1 MPNYTDSVARQLNE
15 KLGEHPSVLD
25 FGAARDGS
33 TDDSAALQAAIDSV
47 EGLGGGVVF
56 LPRGTYAIALQVV
69 LKDGVWLAGEGAA
82 TVLLRTDDLGAGE
95 ALISVTGDGAGVA
108 DLVIDGAVTT
118 PTVLKYSDFSLNPM
132 AGALTGNTSIWVR
145 PGVVSF
151 QLLRARITHT
161 GGYAL
166 LVDADSA
173 DVRDVLVD
181 ACTFENNRPH
191 IFKTED
197 DAHQFGSWTGGIFY
211 RGDCRS
217 SASKPY
223 AVRGLTVRGCSFRR
237 CTGNQ
242 IWGHSWGFDV
252 QHSGINVTDNYF
264 EWIGRDAILYGNVA
278 GGSCS
283 GNTIRGIGYLTET
296 DSDTPAAVTGGDF
309 SVGVD
314 TSGFCTG
321 VDYSR
326 NTVSD
331 GPHGEGFDLDGFRDG
346 SLYGN
351 QVSGCLIGINCGD
364 TQNNGAGRRINFI
377 GNVLEGCA
385 YGSMRLNDCE
395 DCSVVGNTINQ
406 PDTAAEAP
414 IQMNAVTANGV
425 KGNLVTGNRIHWD
438 KDSWCVIEATAG
450 GSYSSAD
457 ENRVFG
463 NQISGTNR
471 GEFLKHTDSASTA
484 AQILST
490 TDPTADEPSE
500 GIVERVGF
508 GSGAAIRFANRIGG
522 TRTEVA
528 QIQDA
533 NRMFLVGLAAGE
545 GAVAT
550 GDRSALLWGASPDA
564 VATGKLY
571 ADAFGVFVG
580 KGITEP
586 GWTSTFSDADADL
599 ITTDEVGLLRYNAV
613 TKAFEQST
621 AVSGGARVWT
631 GLGGGSI
638 TGTSHQITVSAGV
651 ASLASDGVR
660 IQAATGI
667 TDAVLRV
674 RGELAQTV
682 ALQEWRKNDETV
694 LAAVDAYG
702 TFFAPAFAART
713 DTWGPGGSNVEGTY
727 AAREIRFRQDA
738 SSEDVDSGL
747 ISFRESIVG
756 GLAIYGAGPAA
767 GDRLIY
773 LLDRVG
779 INGKAANPAI
789 VVASGYIDSDEGFY
803 TGDNATNAIQA
814 PTGGVTARYLIGTRS
829 FTMTA
834 DSAANAGLSTAGNGR
849 IYFDSTA
856 NIFKVSENGGAY
868 VNLVGSGAA
877 TPGGSNGNLQYNN
890 SGAFGGSANLNWN
903 NAGQALTIT
912 GTSTSASALN
922 VLSGY
927 VDSAGGFNTSST
939 NSNAIQAATGGV
951 TARFLVATRSV
962 SVTGDTSGNA
972 GLSSSG
978 NGRIYFDSTLN
989 VFRVS
994 ENGGAYVNLIG
1005 ASGISGSLTSGR
1017 IPYATGSSTVA
1028 DTANLLWNN
1037 GAQAMTITGTSTSA
1051 AALNVL
1057 SGYVDSAGGF
1067 NTGSTASN
1075 AIQAASGGVTARF
1088 LVATRSL
1095 SMTGDSAA
1103 NAGLS
1108 TTGNGRLYFDSSSN
1122 KFRVSEN
1129 GGAYVDLISSGL
1141 AGSLTSGR
1149 VPYAT
1154 GASTL
1159 ADTSNLAW
1167 NNAGQALTITGT
1179 STASPAL
1186 NVASG
1191 YVDSAGGYSTS
1202 ATATNAI
1209 QASTGGVTARFLVA
1223 TRSLSMTAD
1232 TEASAGTSTTGNGR
1246 VFFDSSLNKFRV
1258 SENGGAY
1265 VDLIQANRLSGS
1277 LTSGRVPYASG
1288 ANALSDSA
1296 NLTWN
1301 NGSQVLTVNGTSNAA
1316 AAIATSTGYIDS
1328 AGGFNTSATAT
1339 NAIQAATGGVTARFI
1354 VGTRSFSM
1362 TGDSAANAG
1371 ASTAGNGR
1379 IYFDS
1384 TANKFK
1390 VSENGGA
1397 YVDLV
1402 GSGAATPGGSNG
1414 NLQYNN
1420 SGAFGGS
1427 ANLNWNNAGQALTIT
1442 GTSTS
1447 ASALNVLSGY
1457 VDSAGGFNTSSTN
1470 SNAIQAATGGVTAR
1484 FLVATRSVSV
1494 TGDTSGN
1501 AGLSSSGNGRIY
1513 FDSTLNVFRVSENGG
1528 AYVNLIGASG
1538 ISGSLTSGR
1547 IPYATGSSTVAD
1559 TANLLWNNGAQ
1570 AMTITGT
1577 STSAAALNVLSGY
1590 VDSAGGFNTGSTASN
1605 AIQAASGGVTARFL
1619 VATRSLSMTGDSA
1632 ANAGLSTTGNGRLYF
1647 DSSSNKFR
1655 VSENGGAY
1663 VDLISSGLAGS
1674 LTSGRVP
1681 YATGA
1686 STLADTSNLAW
1697 NNAGQALTITG
1708 TSTASPALNVASGYV
1723 DSAGGYSTSATATNA
1738 IQASTGGV
1746 TARFLVAT
1754 RSLSMTAD
1762 TEASAGT
1769 STTGNGRVFF
1779 DSSLNKFRVSENGGA
1794 YVDLIQANR
1803 LSGSLTSGR
1812 VPYASGANALSDS
1825 ANLTW
1830 NNGSQVLTVNGT
1842 SNAAAA
1848 IATSTGYIDSAGGF
1862 NTSATA
1868 TNAIQAATGGV
1879 TARFIVGTRS
1889 FSMTGDS
1896 AANAGASTAGNGRI
1910 YFDSTANKFKVSENG
1925 GAYVD
1930 LVGSGGLSGLT
1941 AGRIP
1946 YTSGASAIADTSNLT
1961 WNNTTRTLGISAQT
1975 NATPAIDAVQGYIAA
1990 AGGLLTTATNFN
2002 AVQASG
2008 GIRTGDGSAGVAGK
2022 IYVNFSSLF
2031 NNDVNVYG
2039 RAISGVN
2046 GFHAQNQSGQAAAIM
2061 DVYGAGIP
2069 AFVGR
2074 KANGTIASPSQ
2085 TLSGDYI
2092 MAMGGRGWYSG
2103 ASDFTSSFTCAVL
2116 FAASENWT
2124 STAQGS
2130 HIEFATTPIGST
2142 SRSPRM
2148 TVRGAGQVEIGSSGG
2163 TGILGLYGT
2172 GTTPAINP
2180 NSSYGALSYKS
2191 SSTYYYWNGSAW
2203 AEVNFAGGSGIT
2215 SINSQ
2220 TGSSITIQGTSLE
2233 VDVSS
2238 GSNIITIRL
2247 PNSVLISNQ
2256 FQVNGSSGSAIY
2268 APNSYI
2274 QGKGLISSDLAA
2286 WNALQTTDGGIAAS
2300 TTYGFS
2306 LISGVTQYQAIDYS
2320 GGARFVG
2327 TGGVYCPASGVSAAG
2342 FNPYYLSQYTGY
2354 SSDLSFAG
2362 GDVIQF
2368 AVTIGGI
2375 AKTVQLRFTRG
2386 ALTYYNAF

>member
-1402 GSGAATPGGSNG
+1402 GSG
-1414 NLQYNN
+1414 
-1420 SGAFGGS
+1420 
-1427 ANLNWNNAGQALTIT
+1427 
-1442 GTSTS
+1442 
-1447 ASALNVLSGY
+1447 
-1457 VDSAGGFNTSSTN
+1457 
-1470 SNAIQAATGGVTAR
+1470 
-1484 FLVATRSVSV
+1484 
-1494 TGDTSGN
+1494 
-1501 AGLSSSGNGRIY
+1501 
-1513 FDSTLNVFRVSENGG
+1513 
-1528 AYVNLIGASG
+1528 
-1538 ISGSLTSGR
+1538 
-1547 IPYATGSSTVAD
+1547 
-1559 TANLLWNNGAQ
+1559 
-1570 AMTITGT
+1570 
-1577 STSAAALNVLSGY
+1577 
-1590 VDSAGGFNTGSTASN
+1590 
-1605 AIQAASGGVTARFL
+1605 
-1619 VATRSLSMTGDSA
+1619 
-1632 ANAGLSTTGNGRLYF
+1632 
-1647 DSSSNKFR
+1647 
-1655 VSENGGAY
+1655 
-1663 VDLISSGLAGS
+1663 
-1674 LTSGRVP
+1674 
-1681 YATGA
+1681 
-1686 STLADTSNLAW
+1686 
-1697 NNAGQALTITG
+1697 
-1708 TSTASPALNVASGYV
+1708 
-1723 DSAGGYSTSATATNA
+1723 
-1738 IQASTGGV
+1738 
-1746 TARFLVAT
+1746 
-1754 RSLSMTAD
+1754 
-1762 TEASAGT
+1762 
-1769 STTGNGRVFF
+1769 
-1779 DSSLNKFRVSENGGA
+1779 
-1794 YVDLIQANR
+1794 
-1803 LSGSLTSGR
+1803 
-1812 VPYASGANALSDS
+1812 
-1825 ANLTW
+1825 
-1830 NNGSQVLTVNGT
+1830 
-1842 SNAAAA
+1842 
-1848 IATSTGYIDSAGGF
+1848 
-1862 NTSATA
+1862 
-1868 TNAIQAATGGV
+1868 
-1879 TARFIVGTRS
+1879 
-1889 FSMTGDS
+1889 
-1896 AANAGASTAGNGRI
+1896 
-1910 YFDSTANKFKVSENG
+1910 
-1925 GAYVD
+1925 
-1930 LVGSGGLSGLT
+1930 GLSGLT

-2238 GSNIITIRL
+2238 GSNIITIGL

-2274 QGKGLISSDLAA
+2274 QGKGLISSGLAA

-2327 TGGVYCPASGVSAAG
+2327 TGGVYCPAGGVSAAG